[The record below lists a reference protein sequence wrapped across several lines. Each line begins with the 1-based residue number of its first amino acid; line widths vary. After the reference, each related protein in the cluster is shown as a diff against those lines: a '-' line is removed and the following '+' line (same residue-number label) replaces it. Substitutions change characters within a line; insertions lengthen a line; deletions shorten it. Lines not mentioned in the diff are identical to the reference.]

1 MTAQWCRGQS
11 RGWGEEMRWGRA
23 AVRLVPALQRDTCY
37 ADCSSSRDT
46 AVHWAQTWEPSH
58 CRSQCLSSSQVRW
71 HCRFIRTFVHSYCS
85 EWILT
90 SFWTWT
96 VIRVSYCACLFTTN
110 TENKIL
116 HNGHSVSLWL
126 NIKLNPDPKMSLLLI
141 AFSSEDS
148 NAPFLSHTF
157 PTFYLISS
165 NFLFPSIK

>member
-1 MTAQWCRGQS
+1 MTEQRMGRGDAM
-11 RGWGEEMRWGRA
+11 GA
-23 AVRLVPALQRDTCY
+23 
-37 ADCSSSRDT
+37 CSSEAGPGPAGGHLLCWLQQLT
-46 AVHWAQTWEPSH
+46 
-58 CRSQCLSSSQVRW
+58 W
-71 HCRFIRTFVHSYCS
+71 HCSALGPDMRTLTLQITMSFFITGQVALSIHSYIRPLHSYCG

-90 SFWTWT
+90 TFWT

-110 TENKIL
+110 TGNKIM
-116 HNGHSVSLWL
+116 HNGIGHSVSLLL